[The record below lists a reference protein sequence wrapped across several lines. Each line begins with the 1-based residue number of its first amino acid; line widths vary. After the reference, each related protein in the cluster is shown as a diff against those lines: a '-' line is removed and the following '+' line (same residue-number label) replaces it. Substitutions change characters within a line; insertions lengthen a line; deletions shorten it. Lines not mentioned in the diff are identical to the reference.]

1 MASELR
7 VDKIHNEGGDNDSGI
22 NLATNDSIKFDIAGS
37 TKAEVDSS
45 GHAKIDTIKGY
56 TSAASV
62 SGVGE
67 GGTNTTNLQN
77 GLCKAWVNADN
88 DASRNDSF
96 NFDGRPDHGTGDFSY
111 DLIAHMSATN
121 SYSQS
126 GLTRGTADS
135 RIVTRN
141 TSRDTA
147 GVVAIEIGNDEST
160 LVDMHHDIQIV
171 GDLA

>member
-1 MASELR
+1 MVSELR

-22 NLATNDSIKFDIAGS
+22 DLSTNDQIVLKTANTTRLTMNATGQTEI
-37 TKAEVDSS
+37 
-45 GHAKIDTIKGY
+45 
-56 TSAASV
+56 
-62 SGVGE
+62 VGE
-67 GGTNTTNLQN
+67 GGTTTTNLQQ

-96 NFDGRPDHGTGDFSY
+96 NFDGQTDHGTGDFSY

-141 TSRDTA
+141 TGRDTA
-147 GVVAIEIGNDEST
+147 GVVAIETGNDEST
-160 LVDMHHDIQIV
+160 LTDMHHDIQIV

>member
-1 MASELR
+1 MTSELR

-62 SGVGE
+62 SVVGE

-96 NFDGRPDHGTGDFSY
+96 NIDGQTDHGTGTYSY
-111 DLIAHMSATN
+111 EFINHMSATN
-121 SYSQS
+121 SYAQS
-126 GLTRGTADS
+126 GISRATTDG
-135 RIVTRN
+135 RIVTRDAGN
-141 TSRDTA
+141 DTA
-147 GVVAIEIGNDEST
+147 GVIAMEGTNESGT
-160 LVDMHHDIQIV
+160 KTDMNHDIFIV

>member
-1 MASELR
+1 MASELK
-7 VDKIHNEGGDNDSGI
+7 VNTLTGVS
-22 NLATNDSIKFDIAGS
+22 TAGS
-37 TKAEVDSS
+37 IAVT
-45 GHAKIDTIKGY
+45 
-56 TSAASV
+56 
-62 SGVGE
+62 GE
-67 GGTNTTNLQN
+67 GNSTTTNLQQ

-96 NFDGRPDHGTGDFSY
+96 NFDGQTDHGTGDYSY
-111 DLIAHMSATN
+111 DLTALMSASN

-141 TSRDTA
+141 TGRDTA

>member
-1 MASELR
+1 MVSELR

-62 SGVGE
+62 SVVGE

-88 DASRNDSF
+88 DASRNNSF
-96 NFDGRPDHGTGDFSY
+96 NFDGETDHGTGDFSY
-111 DLIAHMSATN
+111 NLIAHMSATN
-121 SYSQS
+121 AYAQS
-126 GLTRGTADS
+126 GIARTSVDG
-135 RIVTRN
+135 RIITRN
-141 TSRDTA
+141 TTRDTA
-147 GVVAIEIGNDEST
+147 GVVAVECSDDGGT
-160 LVDMHHDIQIV
+160 LTDMHHDIFIV

>member
-22 NLATNDSIKFDIAGS
+22 DLSTNDQIVLKTANTTRLTMNATGQTEI
-37 TKAEVDSS
+37 
-45 GHAKIDTIKGY
+45 
-56 TSAASV
+56 
-62 SGVGE
+62 VGE
-67 GGTNTTNLQN
+67 GGSVTTNLQQ

-96 NFDGRPDHGTGDFSY
+96 NFDGQTDHGTGDYSY

-126 GLTRGTADS
+126 GSTRGTADS

>member
-1 MASELR
+1 MVSELR

-22 NLATNDSIKFDIAGS
+22 DLSTNDQIVLKTANTTRLTMNATGQTEI
-37 TKAEVDSS
+37 
-45 GHAKIDTIKGY
+45 
-56 TSAASV
+56 
-62 SGVGE
+62 VGE
-67 GGTNTTNLQN
+67 GGSVMTNLQQ
-77 GLCKAWVNADN
+77 GLCKAWTNSDN

-96 NFDGRPDHGTGDFSY
+96 NFDGQTDHGTGDYSY
-111 DLIAHMSATN
+111 DLTAHMSATN

-126 GLTRGTADS
+126 GSTRGTADS

-141 TSRDTA
+141 TGRDTA